1 MNLSVV
7 KEKFRQ
13 EVILNV
19 NGARNSNLLI
29 AREFVT
35 LCLKVLGGF
44 ALTLAL
50 APISLFCPIEIWY
63 LRSRRAK
70 ISLMIEDLEWG
81 LRNLQARKSK
91 EKVIVIAIY
100 KLPFPNY
107 QLAKMYRR
115 ALLLLGVRQIF
126 MSKCL
131 QFVLPIWRISKKN
144 PLERYETMFNTWNQG
159 SPSLSFTEK
168 EKSLGRELEEKMFG
182 VASPPFVCLAIP
194 SRKYKL
200 AVDVPTTKYRGELT
214 DDTFS
219 AIASLESYLPVIRK
233 LVASGIAVVRMGI
246 LEDERLPDNLGPLV
260 IDYAF
265 DFHSEFGDLW
275 LHSKC
280 KFSFCAGGSGSH
292 WFGAAFNRPTLMTDA
307 YAIRSTYDQRDLVI
321 PQQGWLQYEDRY
333 LTFSEI
339 GNSEFARNVELIN
352 NGLQII
358 KNTPEEIM
366 DVTSEMILR
375 LAGKWEE
382 TDEDRELQA
391 RYRKVVDSFQ
401 CHHRTPAR
409 MGAKFLREHRH
420 LLPD

>member
-1 MNLSVV
+1 MNLRVV
-7 KEKFRQ
+7 KKKFRQ

-44 ALTLAL
+44 ALTLVL
-50 APISLFCPIEIWY
+50 APISLFRPIEIWY

-70 ISLMIEDLEWG
+70 ISLMIEELEWG
-81 LRNLQARKSK
+81 LRNLQARKLK
-91 EKVIVIAIY
+91 ERVLVIAIY
-100 KLPFPNY
+100 KLPFPNN

-115 ALLLLGVRQIF
+115 VLFLPGVRQIWF
-126 MSKCL
+126 SKCL
-131 QFVLPIWRISKKN
+131 QFVLPIGRISKKN
-144 PLERYETMFNTWNQG
+144 PIERYEAMFNSWNQG

-182 VASPPFVCLAIP
+182 GVSPPFVCFAIP

-200 AVDVPTTKYRGELT
+200 AFDVSTTKYHGELT
-214 DDTFS
+214 DDPFS
-219 AIASLESYLPVIRK
+219 AIPSLDTYLPVIQK

-246 LEDERLPDNLGPLV
+246 LEEERLPDGLGPLV

-265 DFHSEFGDLW
+265 DFRSEFGDIW

-280 KFSFCAGGSGSH
+280 LFSLVAAAGSH
-292 WFGAAFNRPTLMTDA
+292 WFGAAFNRPTVETDSYALM
-307 YAIRSTYDQRDLVI
+307 STNDKRDLLI
-321 PQQGWLQYEDRY
+321 PMRGWLTDEGRD

-339 GNSEFARNVELIN
+339 GNSEFARDVELLKR
-352 NGLQII
+352 GLQIV
-358 KNTPEEIM
+358 KNTPEEINE
-366 DVTSEMILR
+366 VTTEMILR
-375 LAGKWEE
+375 LSGKWEE

-391 RYRKVVDSFQ
+391 RYRRVVDSFQ
-401 CHHRTPAR
+401 YQHRTPAR
-409 MGAKFLREHRH
+409 MGAKFLREHQH
-420 LLPD
+420 LLPQ

>member
-7 KEKFRQ
+7 KKKFRQ
-13 EVILNV
+13 EVILDV

-44 ALTLAL
+44 ALTLVL
-50 APISLFCPIEIWY
+50 APISLFRPIEIWY

-81 LRNLQARKSK
+81 LRNLQARKLK

-182 VASPPFVCLAIP
+182 GASPPFVCLAIP

-200 AVDVPTTKYRGELT
+200 AVDVPTTKYQGELT

-265 DFHSEFGDLW
+265 DFRSEYGDLW

-280 KFSFCAGGSGSH
+280 LFTLVAAAGSH

-409 MGAKFLREHRH
+409 MGAKFLREHQH
-420 LLPD
+420 LLPQ